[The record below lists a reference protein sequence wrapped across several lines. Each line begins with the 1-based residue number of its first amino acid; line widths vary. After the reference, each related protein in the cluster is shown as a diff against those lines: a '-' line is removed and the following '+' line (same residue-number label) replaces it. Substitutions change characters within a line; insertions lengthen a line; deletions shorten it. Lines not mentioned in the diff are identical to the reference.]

1 MNGQGIPRLAELY
14 KKRGVSDVEFRLY
27 PEGRHEMLNEVNR
40 DQVTADVLNWL
51 ERHLPSEVSTIS

>member
-14 KKRGVSDVEFRLY
+14 KKRGVSDVEYRLY

-51 ERHLPSEVSTIS
+51 ESHLPSEVSTIS

>member
-14 KKRGVSDVEFRLY
+14 KKRGISDVEYKLY
-27 PEGRHEMLNEVNR
+27 PGGRHEMLNEVNR

-51 ERHLPSEVSTIS
+51 DQHLPSEVTTTA